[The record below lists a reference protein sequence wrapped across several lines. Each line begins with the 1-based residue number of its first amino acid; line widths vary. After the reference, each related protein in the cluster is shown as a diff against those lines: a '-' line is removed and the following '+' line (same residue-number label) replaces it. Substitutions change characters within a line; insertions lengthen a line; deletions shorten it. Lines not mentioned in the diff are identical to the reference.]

1 MIALDTNIL
10 VRCLT
15 QDDAIQV
22 PVARRLLGHEG
33 GVFIAKTV
41 LLEVEWVL
49 RAAYNIPRLA
59 IHGAL
64 LGVCG
69 LVNVNLENPVHMA
82 RALSDYARGMDFA
95 DALHAASSQADEGL
109 HTFDAHFVKAARK
122 LGRDVRL
129 ASAPTAKRISRK
141 TAD

>member
-22 PVARRLLGHEG
+22 AVARRLLGHEA

-49 RAAYNIPRLA
+49 RAAYSIPRLA
-59 IHGAL
+59 IHDAL

-69 LVNVNLENPVHMA
+69 LANVNLENPVHMA
-82 RALSDYARGMDFA
+82 QALSDFAGGMDFA
-95 DALHAASSQADEGL
+95 DALHASSSQADEGL
-109 HTFDAHFVKAARK
+109 HTFDAHFVKAAKKR
-122 LGRDVRL
+122 GRDVRL
-129 ASAPTAKRISRK
+129 ASAPTARRTSPK